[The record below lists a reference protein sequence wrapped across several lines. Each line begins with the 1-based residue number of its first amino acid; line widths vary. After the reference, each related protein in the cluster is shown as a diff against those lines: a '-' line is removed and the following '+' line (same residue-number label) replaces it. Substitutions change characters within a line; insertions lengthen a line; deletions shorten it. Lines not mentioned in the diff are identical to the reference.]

1 MQKSKKKP
9 LRENSPL
16 WGYLFILPNFLSVI
30 VFVLIPIVASL
41 YLSFTD
47 WDLLNKAHW
56 VGVSNY
62 VKLITKD
69 RLFKTSLL
77 NTVLYAVYTIP
88 IGVSLSLI
96 LALLLNSRL
105 MVCKTFFR
113 SVFFLPHVC
122 TLAAVALVWKWFYNA
137 EFGILNYILES
148 VGLPG
153 QKWLSD
159 RNLALPSI
167 AAMSIWK
174 SAGYNMVILVA
185 GLQGIPSYLYEA
197 ADLDGARGFTR
208 FRYIT
213 FPMLMPSLFFITI
226 TATIGSFQVFDSV
239 MVMTRGGPANQT
251 LVYNYYLYQNAFQ
264 NFKMGYASAMAYIL
278 FIIIVVITILQFK
291 LMGKRVSYDL

>member
-213 FPMLMPSLFFITI
+213 FPMLMPSLFFIMI